1 MRLTDE
7 HIESALREIRLALL
21 EADVNFQVVKAF
33 IDRVRDKAT
42 DQTVLKSLTPV
53 QQVVKIVR
61 DELLALFGD
70 AQGGLTKDA
79 PTPRVVLLL
88 GLQGSGKTTTSGKLG
103 RWLKKQGKHP
113 LMVSTDVRRPAAIQQ
128 LAVVGE
134 QAEVKVF
141 APETMDPVAR
151 ASGALAEAKAKG
163 FDTVIVDTAGRLHI
177 DDELMDELQAI
188 KEAVRPS
195 DLLYVADSMTGQDAI
210 KSAGEF
216 NRRVGV
222 TGVVLTKLDGDARG
236 GAALSVVSVVGVPVA
251 FIGSGETLEDLELF
265 HPDRIVS
272 RMLGMGDVLSLI
284 EKAEQ
289 ALDEGEAE
297 KLEEKLR
304 KNQFTLDDFKSQL
317 KTIRRMGPLESVLG
331 MIPGM
336 GQMKELAQNKPDEK
350 QLGRVEAIISS
361 MTAEERRNDSIIN
374 GSPPQADCRGQRHFR
389 RGREP
394 AAEAV
399 HRDAASAQDDR
410 TGWGSGHAR
419 HEKHAGHEEHAADGA
434 GHAGFCAGRHGEEAE
449 KGRALGAH
457 EVTVGFGL
465 SILRLWAQPR
475 AQRSKAERLRP
486 KTRRPE
492 TEMLVIRMR
501 RVGTTKKPY
510 FRVVVTEAK
519 SARESSFV
527 ENVGTYNPRSKP
539 AKVEIDKE
547 RLQHWLKKGAQPSDS
562 VRTLIKKHL
571 TRDLSA
577 PVAAPAGA
585 DARHSDVGRG
595 GQHAR
600 ERPGQSCARRRRG
613 RGACAGRQ
621 AGLGEGPRVVA
632 PRHDGA
638 GVEDRTGRHGQ
649 DHRASG
655 ADGGGAANAGRGYR
669 RASWCS
675 RAVGYTG
682 LTEFPS
688 PKAQRPVTPNCPTP
702 NLGVLGDWEL
712 GVIGGWGLGV
722 GS

>member
-1 MRLTDE
+1 MRLTPE

-70 AQGGLTKDA
+70 AEGGLKKDA

-134 QAEVKVF
+134 KADVKVY

-188 KEAVRPS
+188 KEAVQPS

-304 KNQFTLDDFKSQL
+304 KNQFTLDDFRSQL

-336 GQMKELAQNKPDEK
+336 GQIKELAQNKPDEK
-350 QLGRVEAIISS
+350 QLSRVEAIITS
-361 MTAEERRNDSIIN
+361 MTPAERANDSIIN
-374 GSPPQADCRGQRHFR
+374 GSR
-389 RGREP
+389 RKRI
-394 AAEAV
+394 AA
-399 HRDAASAQDDR
+399 
-410 TGWGSGHAR
+410 GSGTSV
-419 HEKHAGHEEHAADGA
+419 EE
-434 GHAGFCAGRHGEEAE
+434 
-449 KGRALGAH
+449 
-457 EVTVGFGL
+457 VN
-465 SILRLWAQPR
+465 RLLKQF
-475 AQRSKAERLRP
+475 
-486 KTRRPE
+486 
-492 TEMLVIRMR
+492 TEMR
-501 RVGTTKKPY
+501 RVIKMIGQGGVGAARHMKNLPKMAPGTQGFAPGGTGKK
-510 FRVVVTEAK
+510 R
-519 SARESSFV
+519 
-527 ENVGTYNPRSKP
+527 
-539 AKVEIDKE
+539 
-547 RLQHWLKKGAQPSDS
+547 KKGGPWG
-562 VRTLIKKHL
+562 LIK
-571 TRDLSA
+571 
-577 PVAAPAGA
+577 
-585 DARHSDVGRG
+585 
-595 GQHAR
+595 
-600 ERPGQSCARRRRG
+600 
-613 RGACAGRQ
+613 
-621 AGLGEGPRVVA
+621 
-632 PRHDGA
+632 
-638 GVEDRTGRHGQ
+638 
-649 DHRASG
+649 
-655 ADGGGAANAGRGYR
+655 
-669 RASWCS
+669 S
-675 RAVGYTG
+675 R
-682 LTEFPS
+682 
-688 PKAQRPVTPNCPTP
+688 
-702 NLGVLGDWEL
+702 
-712 GVIGGWGLGV
+712 
-722 GS
+722 

>member
-1 MRLTDE
+1 LFESLSTRIQGAFTSLRGEVRLTPE

-42 DQTVLKSLTPV
+42 EQTVLKSLTPV

-70 AQGGLTKDA
+70 AEGGLKKDA

-134 QAEVKVF
+134 KAEVKVF

-151 ASGALAEAKAKG
+151 ASGALAEAKALG

-188 KEAVRPS
+188 KDAVQPS

-284 EKAEQ
+284 EKAEA

-304 KNQFTLDDFKSQL
+304 KNQFTLDDFRSQL

-336 GQMKELAQNKPDEK
+336 GQIKELAQNKPDEK
-350 QLGRVEAIISS
+350 QLKRVEAIITS
-361 MTAEERRNDSIIN
+361 MTAAERANDSIIN
-374 GSPPQADCRGQRHFR
+374 GSR
-389 RGREP
+389 RKRI
-394 AAEAV
+394 AA
-399 HRDAASAQDDR
+399 
-410 TGWGSGHAR
+410 GSGTSV
-419 HEKHAGHEEHAADGA
+419 ED
-434 GHAGFCAGRHGEEAE
+434 
-449 KGRALGAH
+449 
-457 EVTVGFGL
+457 VN
-465 SILRLWAQPR
+465 RLLKQF
-475 AQRSKAERLRP
+475 
-486 KTRRPE
+486 
-492 TEMLVIRMR
+492 TEMR
-501 RVGTTKKPY
+501 RVIKMIGQGGIGAARHMKNLPKMAPGTEGFAPGGTGKK
-510 FRVVVTEAK
+510 R
-519 SARESSFV
+519 
-527 ENVGTYNPRSKP
+527 
-539 AKVEIDKE
+539 
-547 RLQHWLKKGAQPSDS
+547 KKGGPWG
-562 VRTLIKKHL
+562 LIK
-571 TRDLSA
+571 
-577 PVAAPAGA
+577 
-585 DARHSDVGRG
+585 
-595 GQHAR
+595 
-600 ERPGQSCARRRRG
+600 
-613 RGACAGRQ
+613 
-621 AGLGEGPRVVA
+621 
-632 PRHDGA
+632 
-638 GVEDRTGRHGQ
+638 
-649 DHRASG
+649 
-655 ADGGGAANAGRGYR
+655 
-669 RASWCS
+669 S
-675 RAVGYTG
+675 R
-682 LTEFPS
+682 
-688 PKAQRPVTPNCPTP
+688 
-702 NLGVLGDWEL
+702 
-712 GVIGGWGLGV
+712 
-722 GS
+722 